1 MGHTEA
7 PPRVRPSTLYP
18 GCLYCEN
25 CNATYTPH
33 LEWGY
38 RWPMERNDTT
48 GRISL
53 YGIHRKGDE
62 CPICG
67 RKPDAAV

>member
-38 RWPMERNDTT
+38 RWPMERNDT
-48 GRISL
+48 
-53 YGIHRKGDE
+53 YWPH
-62 CPICG
+62 
-67 RKPDAAV
+67 KPLRHPSQG